1 MTALERKLL
10 FALFFLSGFCGLT
23 YQVVWVRMALAS
35 FGVITPVLS
44 IVISVFMF
52 GLFAGSWLAGK
63 AAAPFV
69 ARTRLSAIW
78 LYALAELLIAAG
90 AIAVPRLLSSGVVWL
105 LHAGESEHQFLDQV
119 VRHHP
124 YAAVV
129 LLLGCS
135 HGFHNRFPPS
145 GSIGLT
151 TPRARTMT
159 MWTTTRNVTP
169 IGSSTMCRPYI

>member
-1 MTALERKLL
+1 MASWFVF
-10 FALFFLSGFCGLT
+10 FALSGFCGLT

-90 AIAVPRLLSSGVVWL
+90 A
-105 LHAGESEHQFLDQV
+105 
-119 VRHHP
+119 
-124 YAAVV
+124 
-129 LLLGCS
+129 
-135 HGFHNRFPPS
+135 
-145 GSIGLT
+145 
-151 TPRARTMT
+151 RAR
-159 MWTTTRNVTP
+159 RD
-169 IGSSTMCRPYI
+169 RQRRL